1 MEVKT
6 YRVTG
11 YMLISHDRYPTWQR
25 FTKDVRGVSEKEVL
39 EKVYSIL
46 GSNHKVKRY
55 HIRIERIEEID
66 PSASRDPFIR
76 QVANSER
83 IVKP

>member
-25 FTKDVRGVSEKEVL
+25 FTKDIRGVSEKEVL

-76 QVANSER
+76 QVANAER

>member
-25 FTKDVRGVSEKEVL
+25 FTKDVRGISEKEVL

-66 PSASRDPFIR
+66 PSASRDTFIR
-76 QVANSER
+76 QVANAER

>member
-1 MEVKT
+1 VEVKT

>member
-1 MEVKT
+1 M
-6 YRVTG
+6 
-11 YMLISHDRYPTWQR
+11 
-25 FTKDVRGVSEKEVL
+25 L

>member
-25 FTKDVRGVSEKEVL
+25 FTKDIRGVSEKEVL

-66 PSASRDPFIR
+66 PSASRDTFIR
-76 QVANSER
+76 QVANAER

>member
-1 MEVKT
+1 MVKT

-25 FTKDVRGVSEKEVL
+25 FTKDVRAISERDAV

-55 HIRIERIEEID
+55 HVRIEKIEEID
-66 PSASRDPFIR
+66 PMESRDPFIR
-76 QVANSER
+76 QIAVAER

>member
-1 MEVKT
+1 MVKT

-25 FTKDVRGVSEKEVL
+25 FTKDVRAISERDAV

-55 HIRIERIEEID
+55 HVRIEKIEEID
-66 PSASRDPFIR
+66 PRESRDPFIR
-76 QVANSER
+76 QIAVAER

>member
-1 MEVKT
+1 VEVKT

-25 FTKDVRGVSEKEVL
+25 FTKDIRGVSEKEVL

-66 PSASRDPFIR
+66 PSASRDTFIR
-76 QVANSER
+76 QVANAER

>member
-1 MEVKT
+1 MVKT

-25 FTKDVRGVSEKEVL
+25 FTKDVRAISERDAV

-55 HIRIERIEEID
+55 HVRIEKIEEIN
-66 PSASRDPFIR
+66 PRESRDPFIR
-76 QVANSER
+76 QIAVAER